1 MPYDDKAK
9 MRQWYLRNRVKV
21 LAQTKAR
28 RDADPE
34 KYRALSRAYA
44 RANKEEAR
52 WRNLFYNFGRMGF
65 TKEWYQE
72 KLLAQGNTCAI
83 CKKAAK
89 LFVDH
94 CRKTDKLRAL
104 LCHHCNSGIG
114 LLRES
119 PDIMRSAIEYVTR
132 HAPEAG
138 ASYTFEPDE
147 A

>member
-28 RDADPE
+28 RD
-34 KYRALSRAYA
+34 KKRGIQL
-44 RANKEEAR
+44 
-52 WRNLFYNFGRMGF
+52 WGGF

-104 LCHHCNSGIG
+104 LCHHCNSGIVCPHYAQ
-114 LLRES
+114 RYR
-119 PDIMRSAIEYVTR
+119 IC
-132 HAPEAG
+132 
-138 ASYTFEPDE
+138 YTSCT
-147 A
+147 